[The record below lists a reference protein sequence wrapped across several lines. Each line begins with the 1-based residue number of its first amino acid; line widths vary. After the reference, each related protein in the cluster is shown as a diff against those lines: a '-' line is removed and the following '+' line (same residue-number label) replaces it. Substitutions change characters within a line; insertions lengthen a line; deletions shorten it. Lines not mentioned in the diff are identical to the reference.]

1 LINYNK
7 GDDEMS
13 RQQRI
18 KSKSGYYHIML
29 RGNERKNVFNDD
41 DDKQQFLEEL
51 REKKK
56 TGSIYILFV

>member
-1 LINYNK
+1 
-7 GDDEMS
+7 MP

-51 REKKK
+51 SAYFGNIR
-56 TGSIYILFV
+56 TLISVTSGQHN

>member
-1 LINYNK
+1 
-7 GDDEMS
+7 MS